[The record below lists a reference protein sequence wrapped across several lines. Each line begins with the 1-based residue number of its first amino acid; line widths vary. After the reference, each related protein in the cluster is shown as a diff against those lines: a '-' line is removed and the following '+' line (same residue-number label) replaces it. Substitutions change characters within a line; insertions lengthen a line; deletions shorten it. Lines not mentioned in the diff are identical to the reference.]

1 MRRTSVLFVAVI
13 LIASLVLGACAKAT
27 EAPAPTEAP
36 VVTEAPTEAPVVT
49 EAPTEPP
56 VVDP

>member
-36 VVTEAPTEAPVVT
+36 TEAPVVT
-49 EAPTEPP
+49 EAPTEAPTE
-56 VVDP
+56 VDP